1 MKQKYKK
8 ENSPRIKSAINKLCK
23 RCISYIEVYVSR
35 YQIKIVSVPYSSQRF
50 GEMLLILAYGADK
63 YDVLNALCPG
73 VQRKVI
79 TFARGDI
86 RHRKSVLELFAM
98 LLTIVI
104 ALAILSLRLAEP
116 C

>member
-8 ENSPRIKSAINKLCK
+8 ENSPRMQSAINRTFNTWQGGWRIRSDVRGLGMWC
-23 RCISYIEVYVSR
+23 
-35 YQIKIVSVPYSSQRF
+35 
-50 GEMLLILAYGADK
+50 LALAYGADK

-104 ALAILSLRLAEP
+104 ALAILSLRLAVP